1 MQRLLVRSRARRR
14 AAVEIL
20 RGDNDID
27 SMPLQLD
34 GGAPPC
40 RPAAEHEGG
49 AGVNRQPHAVSLDR
63 SLGRASGM
71 MFWHINICQ
80 GVEYGL
86 AERSG
91 HEHFL
96 G

>member
-1 MQRLLVRSRARRR
+1 MADLGRRS
-14 AAVEIL
+14 
-20 RGDNDID
+20 
-27 SMPLQLD
+27 LD
-34 GGAPPC
+34 
-40 RPAAEHEGG
+40 PAAEHEGG

-63 SLGRASGM
+63 SLGRAGGM

-80 GVEYGL
+80 GVEHGL

-96 G
+96 GWIFVDDPYSLRYAWFVTFQLTRG